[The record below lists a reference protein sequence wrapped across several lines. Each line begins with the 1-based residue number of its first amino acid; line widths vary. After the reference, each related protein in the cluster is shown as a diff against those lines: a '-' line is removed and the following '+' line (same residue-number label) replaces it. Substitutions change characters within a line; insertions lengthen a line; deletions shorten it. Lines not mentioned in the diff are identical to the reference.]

1 MWLIVLTMTT
11 VGYGDF
17 FPQTHMGRFV
27 VVIACFW
34 GVFLVSMMVVTLTDS
49 SEFTKGE
56 RRAYEILSRLKAKE
70 EAQKLA
76 GKVVKNALQLNFIQR
91 RFKSHDDYM
100 DLWVA
105 KNNDLQHYL
114 QNFRTKRNEWVKFD
128 LPVEEMLRQLTEKI
142 EVDLEELKS

>member
-1 MWLIVLTMTT
+1 
-11 VGYGDF
+11 
-17 FPQTHMGRFV
+17 MGRFV

-70 EAQKLA
+70 EAHTLA
-76 GKVVKNALQLNFIQR
+76 GSVVKNALQLNIIQR

-105 KNNDLQHYL
+105 KNNDL
-114 QNFRTKRNEWVKFD
+114 
-128 LPVEEMLRQLTEKI
+128 
-142 EVDLEELKS
+142 